1 MRVIIS
7 GGGTGG
13 HIYPALALIQQLIE
27 QKIATKDEILYV
39 GTHKGLES
47 RIVPDQGLAFEAI
60 EIQGFKRSLTL
71 KNFKTVSLFI
81 QSIKRSKALIKKF
94 KPDIVVGTGGYVSSS
109 VLFAATRL
117 NIPTVIHEQNSIAGV
132 TNKFLARFV
141 DKIAISFPDAAN
153 EFPEKKKIVL
163 TGNPR
168 AQQVAGV
175 KANDRLQDFDLDPEL
190 PTLLIFG
197 GSRGAEAINKAFVDA
212 FGTLS
217 QRAYQIL
224 FVSGQVHYDKIK
236 QQLKKRHS
244 ANIAV
249 VPYIDDMPS
258 LLADVTGI
266 VGRAGATSIAEIT
279 ALGLPAILI
288 PSPYVTH
295 DHQTK
300 NAESLVRAGAALM
313 LKEDQLSH
321 RSLLRNADTLMQDA
335 VLRRSMAAAS
345 KKLGTPH
352 AADDMIKIMMAL
364 VHKK

>member
-13 HIYPALALIQQLIE
+13 HIYPALALIEQLIK
-27 QKIATKDEILYV
+27 QNISTKDEILYV

-47 RIVPDQGLAFEAI
+47 RIVPEQGLAFEAI
-60 EIQGFKRSLTL
+60 RIQGFKRSLNL
-71 KNFKTVSLFI
+71 SNFKTISLFI
-81 QSIKRSKALIKKF
+81 QSIKRSKQLIRQF

-109 VLFAATRL
+109 VLYAATRM
-117 NIPTVIHEQNSIAGV
+117 NIPTIIHEQNSIAGV

-141 DKIAISFPDAAN
+141 DKIAISFPDAAK

-175 KANDRLQDFDLDPEL
+175 QANQRLKDFNLDPEL

-197 GSRGAEAINKAFVDA
+197 GSRGAEAINKAFVDGFA
-212 FGTLS
+212 DLS
-217 QRAYQIL
+217 QRAYQVL
-224 FVSGQVHYDKIK
+224 FVSGQVHYDQIEK
-236 QQLKKRHS
+236 QLKKRHS
-244 ANIAV
+244 KNIAV
-249 VPYIDDMPS
+249 VPYISDMPS
-258 LLADVTGI
+258 VLGDITGI

-279 ALGLPAILI
+279 ALGLPSILI

-335 VLRRSMAAAS
+335 VLRRSMATAS

-352 AADDMIKIMMAL
+352 AADDIIAMMQSL
-364 VHKK
+364 VNKK

>member
-1 MRVIIS
+1 
-7 GGGTGG
+7 
-13 HIYPALALIQQLIE
+13 
-27 QKIATKDEILYV
+27 
-39 GTHKGLES
+39 
-47 RIVPDQGLAFEAI
+47 
-60 EIQGFKRSLTL
+60 
-71 KNFKTVSLFI
+71 
-81 QSIKRSKALIKKF
+81 
-94 KPDIVVGTGGYVSSS
+94 
-109 VLFAATRL
+109 
-117 NIPTVIHEQNSIAGV
+117 
-132 TNKFLARFV
+132 
-141 DKIAISFPDAAN
+141 
-153 EFPEKKKIVL
+153 
-163 TGNPR
+163 
-168 AQQVAGV
+168 VAGV
-175 KANDRLQDFDLDPEL
+175 KANARLQDFDLDPEL